1 MSERKNVSHLYQ
13 ALGWSVKGL
22 AAAWQ
27 ETAFRQEVAL
37 FCILGPL
44 AVFFGQNGAERAM
57 LLGSLLL
64 VLLVELLNT
73 AVEAA
78 VDRIGLERHP
88 LAGRA
93 KDLASA
99 AVFIALIN
107 AAAVWLL
114 ILIG

>member
-1 MSERKNVSHLYQ
+1 MSVRKNSSHLMHS
-13 ALGWSVKGL
+13 LRWSLAGL

-27 ETAFRQEVAL
+27 ETAFRQEIYS
-37 FCILGPL
+37 FCVLIPL
-44 AVFFGQNGAERAM
+44 AIVLGHNGVERAL

-64 VLLVELLNT
+64 VLIAELLNS

-78 VDRIGLERHP
+78 IDRIGPERHP
-88 LAGRA
+88 LSGRA

-107 AAAVWLL
+107 AALIWLL
-114 ILIG
+114 ILLG

>member
-1 MSERKNVSHLYQ
+1 MFTRKHASHLVQ
-13 ALGWSVKGL
+13 ALGWSGKGL

-27 ETAFRQEVAL
+27 ETAFRQEIIL
-37 FCILGPL
+37 FCILGPAAIFL
-44 AVFFGQNGAERAM
+44 GQNGVEQAM

-78 VDRIGLERHP
+78 IDRIGPERHP
-88 LAGRA
+88 LSGRA

-99 AVFIALIN
+99 AVFISLVN